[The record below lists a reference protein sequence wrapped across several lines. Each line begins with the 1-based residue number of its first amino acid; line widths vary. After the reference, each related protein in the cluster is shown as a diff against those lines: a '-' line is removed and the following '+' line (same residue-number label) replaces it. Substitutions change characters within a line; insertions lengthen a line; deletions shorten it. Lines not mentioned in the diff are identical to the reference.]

1 MSYQRH
7 RRLAFVEMMK
17 AMIHL
22 FTNAWAFEALLRI
35 TCFRFACSYSTFCHP
50 CIDQHHDHLVVLNV
64 LIQGTY
70 AHPNPCGFGKR
81 LWSFVVTVQAIEP
94 LHTKIILLGSSESL
108 MSCGYSSIAPA
119 IIACP
124 RCRKHLRLRRM
135 KCDAWVARCRWALPI
150 QSAHMVSTCIYSSL
164 CD

>member
-1 MSYQRH
+1 MFRLTFCFCLSCLYDPSVYANDLKLRHEFDDYKSCLEAGSYTDRRNHQPQTQIRKRTTPKPNKLTSQSSVSYQRH

-35 TCFRFACSYSTFCHP
+35 TCFRFACSYCTFCHP
-50 CIDQHHDHLVVLNV
+50 WIDEHHDHLVVLNV

-81 LWSFVVTVQAIEP
+81 LWSFVVTV
-94 LHTKIILLGSSESL
+94 
-108 MSCGYSSIAPA
+108 
-119 IIACP
+119 
-124 RCRKHLRLRRM
+124 
-135 KCDAWVARCRWALPI
+135 
-150 QSAHMVSTCIYSSL
+150 
-164 CD
+164 